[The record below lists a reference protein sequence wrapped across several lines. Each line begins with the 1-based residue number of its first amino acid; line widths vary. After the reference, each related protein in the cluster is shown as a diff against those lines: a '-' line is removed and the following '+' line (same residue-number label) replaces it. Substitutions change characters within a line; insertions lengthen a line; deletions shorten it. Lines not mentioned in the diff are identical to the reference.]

1 MNWGPW
7 VQIPP
12 APRFPSQPCLPD
24 LIGQAG
30 LRHYGIH
37 PLFIPSSPGTGRQ
50 PVQSLAMTRVRL
62 FHFDIPTWGNYG
74 DKALFPLVR
83 DLFTGFGG
91 GQAFEF
97 AGAAPLRR
105 EVGFELVER
114 INATADAVVVGGG
127 GLFLQDTNPNA
138 NSGWQWNISRA
149 ALDRLEVPIVVF
161 AVGDN
166 RFPGQPAFS
175 DLFVDHVSA
184 MAEKSVFFGLR
195 NHGSM
200 ASMADTLPDAAAA
213 KIEFQ
218 PCPTALGRL
227 IYAGAQAEVAGQRRL
242 AVQMLVQ
249 HRQRAA
255 GYDAEAIHREVI
267 AAVGQLA
274 ADGWQIVSTPFHPDD
289 RAFARALAKAVPEVV
304 ERRLYGPDVDFRA
317 GYELFASTPLVVGGR
332 GHAQLIPFGAGSI
345 PISLDL
351 HNKLRY
357 FASDVGHPE
366 LTLAAGPQGLR
377 ERIVESATAA
387 WQQREALQTDL
398 AAVQREWMEIS
409 ETNLAGIYQALAGRP
424 APGESF
430 APISQQ
436 AAQRESFHIAAAA
449 ELEEPRIVSDRQ
461 HARTRNELQK
471 TAAELD
477 EARERLE
484 EAEKKLSEREAEA
497 QRLGGELTDLR
508 AELDALHS
516 RSFVSEA
523 GAVAKRGIHGVA
535 WRVRR
540 LARRVRR

>member
-1 MNWGPW
+1 
-7 VQIPP
+7 
-12 APRFPSQPCLPD
+12 
-24 LIGQAG
+24 
-30 LRHYGIH
+30 
-37 PLFIPSSPGTGRQ
+37 
-50 PVQSLAMTRVRL
+50 MTRIRL

-74 DKALFPLVR
+74 DKALFPVVR
-83 DLFTGFGG
+83 DLFTGFAG

-149 ALDRLEVPIVVF
+149 ALDRLEVPIIVF

-184 MAEKSVFFGLR
+184 VAEKSVFFGLR

-218 PCPTALGRL
+218 PCPTALGKL
-227 IYAGAQAEVAGQRRL
+227 IYAGAQTEVAGQRRL
-242 AVQMLVQ
+242 AVQMFVQ

-255 GYDAEAIHREVI
+255 GYDAEAIHQEVI
-267 AAVGQLA
+267 AAVRQLA

-289 RAFARALAKAVPEVV
+289 RAFARALAEAVPEVV
-304 ERRLYGPDVDFRA
+304 EHRLHGPDVDFRA

-366 LTLAAGPQGLR
+366 LTLAADPQGLR
-377 ERIVESATAA
+377 ERIVASVAAA
-387 WQQREALQTDL
+387 WQQREALQADL

-409 ETNLAGIYQALAGRP
+409 EANLAGIYQALAGRP
-424 APGESF
+424 APEAPF

-461 HARTRNELQK
+461 HTRTRD
-471 TAAELD
+471 ELD
-477 EARERLE
+477 AVTATLQETRQRLA
-484 EAEKKLSEREAEA
+484 EAETQLGQQKAET
-497 QRLGGELTDLR
+497 QRLSSALTNLR
-508 AELDALHS
+508 AELKALRS
-516 RSFVSEA
+516 RSFADEA
-523 GAVAKRGIHGVA
+523 GAVARRGMHGVR

-540 LARRVRR
+540 LVRGARR